1 MKGRGR
7 EGVDLH
13 NHSDAFSC
21 IRDLS
26 FCGLSFMKI
35 IDLFRCSPFRSDE
48 RIPLLLGATGRSST
62 GGGSKQWR
70 RDPVRRGPLRGQRG
84 VLRHQQRQRRRPGGL
99 GLLPRKG
106 IAIRGKGV
114 EVLGRR
120 IPPSPAAALLAAL
133 IVESAAA
140 SAAARAARRG
150 RPLRRRR
157 RRLLLPA
164 AHHVT
169 GGVVSAILV
178 RKERSSLNNQKTN
191 NIYAI

>member
-1 MKGRGR
+1 M
-7 EGVDLH
+7 VI
-13 NHSDAFSC
+13 A
-21 IRDLS
+21 
-26 FCGLSFMKI
+26 
-35 IDLFRCSPFRSDE
+35 LFRCSPFRSDE
-48 RIPLLLGATGRSST
+48 RIPLLLGATGRSPDD
-62 GGGSKQWR
+62 GGSKQWR
-70 RDPVRRGPLRGQRG
+70 RGFVRRGPLRGQRG
-84 VLRHQQRQRRRPGGL
+84 VLRHQQRQRRRCPGGL

>member
-1 MKGRGR
+1 M
-7 EGVDLH
+7 VI
-13 NHSDAFSC
+13 A
-21 IRDLS
+21 
-26 FCGLSFMKI
+26 
-35 IDLFRCSPFRSDE
+35 LFRCSPFRSDE

-62 GGGSKQWR
+62 GGGSKQWQR
-70 RDPVRRGPLRGQRG
+70 ALFRRGPLRGQRG
-84 VLRHQQRQRRRPGGL
+84 VLRHQQRRRCPGGL